1 MPSSVTASGDARHHN
16 RFENLAAQ
24 MAKAALKN
32 LEKPWRE
39 QIGAAIERALKLA
52 GLTQKEGWALL
63 GHNDGAQLNRWIK
76 GTERPQ
82 LDTLFAVEML
92 RQPLAQAL
100 AEIAGA
106 EVEVT
111 VRMRRSA

>member
-1 MPSSVTASGDARHHN
+1 
-16 RFENLAAQ
+16 
-24 MAKAALKN
+24 MAKADLKN
-32 LEKPWRE
+32 LERPWRE
-39 QIGAAIERALKLA
+39 QIGHAIERALHLA
-52 GLTQKEGWALL
+52 ELTQKEGWVLI
-63 GHNDGAQLNRWIK
+63 GHHDGAQLNRWIK

-82 LDTLFAVEML
+82 FDVLFAATKL

-100 AEIAGA
+100 AEMAGA